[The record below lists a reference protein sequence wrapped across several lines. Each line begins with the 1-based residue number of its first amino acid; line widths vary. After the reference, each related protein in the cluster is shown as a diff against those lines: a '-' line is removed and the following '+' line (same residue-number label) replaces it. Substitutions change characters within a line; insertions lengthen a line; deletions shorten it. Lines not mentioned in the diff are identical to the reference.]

1 MNGLLT
7 DQVAVLTGAGGGI
20 GRAIATEFV
29 AQGADMVLVDRDQ
42 AALDETIAEIGT
54 TERKLI
60 PVVADVTSVDD
71 TKRYIKTAVDEFGR
85 IDAML
90 NNAGL
95 EGKVAP
101 THEHPEEWFDQV
113 IAVNLRGVFLGMK
126 YALQQMIEQGSGA
139 VLNTSSTSGLLGFC
153 GHPAYTAAKHG
164 VVGLTRT
171 AAGEVGRY
179 NVRVNAIGPGMTNTR
194 LMREVERDTYPE
206 DPERSRALY
215 ASTSPMMRYTE
226 PEEVASLAA
235 FLVSPKASGINGA
248 YYLIDGGMSATRE
261 AFYRDG
267 II

>member
-1 MNGLLT
+1 MNGLLA
-7 DQVAVLTGAGGGI
+7 DQVAVITGAGGGI
-20 GRAIATEFV
+20 GRAMAVEFA
-29 AQGADMVLVDRDQ
+29 AQGADLVLVDLDRS
-42 AALDETIAEIGT
+42 ALDETIAEAGVAGRQIV
-54 TERKLI
+54 
-60 PVVADVTSVDD
+60 PAVADVTSTEQTIGFVQETVD
-71 TKRYIKTAVDEFGR
+71 RFGR
-85 IDAML
+85 IDAIV

-126 YALQQMIEQGSGA
+126 YALQRMIEQGHGA

-179 NVRVNAIGPGMTNTR
+179 GVRVNAIGPGMTNTR
-194 LMREVERDTYPE
+194 LMREVERDTFPE
-206 DPERSRALY
+206 DPARSRALY

-226 PEEVASLAA
+226 PEEVAALAA
-235 FLVSPKASGINGA
+235 FLISPKASGINGA

-261 AFYRDG
+261 AFYPDG

>member
-7 DQVAVLTGAGGGI
+7 DKIAVITGAGGGI
-20 GRAIATEFV
+20 GTAIATEF
-29 AQGADMVLVDRDQ
+29 ASQGAHLVLVDRDKDAVDRV
-42 AALDETIAEIGT
+42 AAAIADHGRTIV
-54 TERKLI
+54 
-60 PVVADVTSVDD
+60 PVVADVTSTDE
-71 TKRYIKTAVDEFGR
+71 TKRYIGAAIDEFGR
-85 IDAML
+85 IDAMI

-95 EGKVAP
+95 EGKVSP

-126 YALQQMIEQGSGA
+126 YALQRMIEQGSGT
-139 VLNTSSTSGLLGFC
+139 VVNTSSTSGLLGFC
-153 GHPAYTAAKHG
+153 GHPAYTASKHG

-194 LMREVERDTYPE
+194 LMREVEKGTSPD
-206 DPERSRALY
+206 DPEKSRALY

-226 PEEVASLAA
+226 PEEVANLAA
-235 FLVSPKASGINGA
+235 FLASDKSSGINGA

-267 II
+267 LI

>member
-7 DQVAVLTGAGGGI
+7 DQVAVITGAGGGI
-20 GRAIATEFV
+20 GRAMAVEF
-29 AQGADMVLVDRDQ
+29 ASQGADLVLVDLDR
-42 AALDETIAEIGT
+42 AALDETIAAA
-54 TERKLI
+54 TEHGRKLV
-60 PVVADVTSVDD
+60 PVVADVTSTEQ
-71 TKRYIKTAVDEFGR
+71 TKGFVQTTIDEFGR
-85 IDAML
+85 IDAMV

-95 EGKVAP
+95 EGKVSP

-126 YALQQMIEQGSGA
+126 YALQRMIEQGSGS

-179 NVRVNAIGPGMTNTR
+179 DVRVNAIGPGMTNTR
-194 LMREVERDTYPE
+194 LMRDVERGTSPD
-206 DPERSRALY
+206 DPEQSRALY

-267 II
+267 LI